1 MISGQYASE
10 GEGLCLD
17 CKNEGEKFYAD
28 TNGSSSCKI
37 CDGEVDTKRKFCA
50 MHQDGAK
57 PAPDNANGIST
68 ILNPF
73 LFFSHFLTSFELRLS
88 GLGKINLKNLIL
100 K

>member
-17 CKNEGEKFYAD
+17 CENEGEKFYAN
-28 TNGSSSCKI
+28 TTGSSSCKI
-37 CDGEVDTKRKFCA
+37 CDGEVDTKRTFCA

-57 PAPDNANGIST
+57 PAPANG

-73 LFFSHFLTSFELRLS
+73 LFSFHFLTSFELRLN
-88 GLGKINLKNLIL
+88 GLGTKSK
-100 K
+100 